1 MVWREENTGLTDL
14 DRPPSQHPMSQ
25 KCPRPGAPLLGLAL
39 TITGIVPVVLPAPHF
54 FRETGTMAPD
64 IYTFE
69 PDSAVHSIHRDRIG
83 ELRERLIRL
92 QQESDRITRSFV
104 RLHGLRTA
112 IATPGADLVE
122 RVEQVIAGHEAD
134 IIRTHALLHDAS
146 IMLDDAETLWARQA
160 MQHIPTA
167 S

>member
-1 MVWREENTGLTDL
+1 
-14 DRPPSQHPMSQ
+14 
-25 KCPRPGAPLLGLAL
+25 
-39 TITGIVPVVLPAPHF
+39 
-54 FRETGTMAPD
+54 MAPD

-122 RVEQVIAGHEAD
+122 RVEQGVGAEDIRLVTRDHLLDALDQIRAGRRDRGAQPVQPDEAASD
-134 IIRTHALLHDAS
+134 PVAFLL
-146 IMLDDAETLWARQA
+146 
-160 MQHIPTA
+160 
-167 S
+167 

>member
-1 MVWREENTGLTDL
+1 M
-14 DRPPSQHPMSQ
+14 
-25 KCPRPGAPLLGLAL
+25 
-39 TITGIVPVVLPAPHF
+39 
-54 FRETGTMAPD
+54 
-64 IYTFE
+64 
-69 PDSAVHSIHRDRIG
+69 
-83 ELRERLIRL
+83 RERLIRL

-134 IIRTHALLHDAS
+134 IIRTHSLLHDAS
-146 IMLDDAETLWARQA
+146 TLLDETEALWARQA
-160 MQHIPTA
+160 MQHIPAA

>member
-1 MVWREENTGLTDL
+1 
-14 DRPPSQHPMSQ
+14 
-25 KCPRPGAPLLGLAL
+25 
-39 TITGIVPVVLPAPHF
+39 
-54 FRETGTMAPD
+54 MAPD

-83 ELRERLIRL
+83 EFRERLIKL

>member
-1 MVWREENTGLTDL
+1 
-14 DRPPSQHPMSQ
+14 
-25 KCPRPGAPLLGLAL
+25 
-39 TITGIVPVVLPAPHF
+39 
-54 FRETGTMAPD
+54 MAPD
-64 IYTFE
+64 TFTFE
-69 PDSAVHSIHRDRIG
+69 PDSEVHSIHRDRIG
-83 ELRERLIRL
+83 ELRERLILL
-92 QQESDRITRSFV
+92 QQESDRIARDFV

-122 RVEQVIAGHEAD
+122 RVEQLISRHEAD

-146 IMLDDAETLWARQA
+146 TLLEETETLWARQA